1 MINPSKQEMVSQL
14 LQQKMTNKRKLFSA
28 LAALA
33 VLTALP
39 YLQMHSHDFINWD
52 DPYYI
57 YKNHLVTQGL
67 SLIGAGWA
75 FITFSTSNWH
85 PLTWLTHMLDASL
98 FGPAPAAAHLVN
110 AAWYTGCVLLTF
122 FLFLRLGAS
131 FGAAFLMSAFFG
143 LHPLH
148 VESVAWASERK
159 DLLCAFFFL
168 SATLTYLHYARKK
181 SLSLYLLTTGF
192 FILALLS
199 KPMAVTWPCVALLLD
214 GWPLQ
219 RWGKEG
225 KDVLLEKMPWIA
237 LTILSSIITVIA
249 QSHGEAVKSLVEFSL
264 TDRAANAAISY
275 LVYLRQTIWPSGL
288 TVFYP
293 YPWHINLFKASLA
306 CLVLA
311 VITTVAVRQKQ
322 QYPYLLWGWLFY
334 LGVLFPVIGLVQVG
348 TQAHADRYMLL
359 PQTGLIVAAG
369 LFLDRNLTGAKFRK
383 IAGSAAVILI
393 AVLMGLT
400 FRQVSYWENTITLF
414 NRNLEV
420 AGDNELAHFNLGS
433 AYLEKN
439 KLDMAAIHLSAAAQ
453 MNPNDATTY
462 NNLGIIYARQKKD
475 SLAEACFSRAILL
488 NPKSV
493 QPYFNLA
500 ALKTKQRLFGEA
512 LEYINTVIRL
522 TPDNQEARK
531 MQNKLAQAMRHHQN
545 KTDE

>member
-1 MINPSKQEMVSQL
+1 MATQL
-14 LQQKMTNKRKLFSA
+14 LQKQRINTGKLLSG

-39 YLQMHSHDFINWD
+39 YLQLSSHDFINWD

-57 YKNHLVTQGL
+57 YKNPLVTQGL
-67 SLIGAGWA
+67 SLLGAGWA

-85 PLTWLTHMLDASL
+85 PLTWLSHMLDASL
-98 FGPAPAAAHLVN
+98 FGPTPAAAHLVN

-131 FGAAFLMSAFFG
+131 FGAALLMSAFFG

-159 DLLCAFFFL
+159 DLLCTFFFL
-168 SATLTYLHYARKK
+168 SATMAYLHYARQK
-181 SLSLYLLTTGF
+181 SLSLYMLTTGF
-192 FILALLS
+192 FLLALLS

-214 GWPLQ
+214 DWPLQ
-219 RWGKEG
+219 RWKNEG
-225 KDVLLEKMPWIA
+225 KSVLLEKIPWIA
-237 LTILSSIITVIA
+237 LTILSSVVTVIA

-264 TDRAANAAISY
+264 MDRAANAAISY
-275 LVYLRQTIWPSGL
+275 VIYLRQTIWPSGL

-293 YPWHINLFKASLA
+293 YPWKISMISALFA

-311 VITTVAVRQKQ
+311 AITTATVRQKQ
-322 QYPYLLWGWLFY
+322 KYPYLLWGWLFY

-359 PQTGLIVAAG
+359 PQTGLIVAVG
-369 LFLDRNLTGAKFRK
+369 LFLDQKLTGAKFRK
-383 IAGSAAVILI
+383 MAGAVAAILL
-393 AVLMGLT
+393 AVLMALT
-400 FRQVSYWENTITLF
+400 FRQVSYWKNTVTLF

-433 AYLEKN
+433 AYLEN
-439 KLDMAAIHLSAAAQ
+439 NRLDMAMIHLSAAAQ
-453 MNPNDATTY
+453 MNPYDATTY
-462 NNLGIIYARQKKD
+462 NNLGIIYTRQKND
-475 SLAEACFSRAILL
+475 SLAEACFRRAILL
-488 NPKSV
+488 NPKSA

-500 ALKTKQRLFGEA
+500 ALKMKQRRFDEA
-512 LEYINTVIRL
+512 LAHINTVVRL
-522 TPDNQEARK
+522 APDHQEARAI
-531 MQNKLAQAMRHHQN
+531 QNKLAGAVHHHQE
-545 KTDE
+545 KTDD